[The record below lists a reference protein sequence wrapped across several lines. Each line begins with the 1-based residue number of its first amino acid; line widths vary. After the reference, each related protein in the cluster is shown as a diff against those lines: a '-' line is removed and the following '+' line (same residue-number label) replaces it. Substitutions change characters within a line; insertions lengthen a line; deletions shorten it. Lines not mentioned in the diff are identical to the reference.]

1 MDAAGTSWQALNAQA
16 NVLFQQQHAGA
27 ALPLY
32 DQAVALADGREPK
45 LFNNRANA
53 LLQLGRFEDALSDC
67 NAALLL
73 LASLPPS
80 SVEEH
85 QLHQQ
90 HTVKALVRK
99 ALSLIGLHCA
109 TGEPRAL
116 LHRCVCYKFKRRNP
130 KPLIPIAAPQCAA
143 DRPRQRASPVTS
155 RLFRRRYVCPCQ
167 RHCH

>member
-1 MDAAGTSWQALNAQA
+1 MGELAASWQALNSRA
-16 NVLFQQQHAGA
+16 NVFFQQQDTES
-27 ALPLY
+27 ALRLY
-32 DQAVALADGREPK
+32 DQAIDLSKGQEPK
-45 LFNNRANA
+45 IFNNRANA

-116 LHRCVCYKFKRRNP
+116 LHRCVTISSVETLNP
-130 KPLIPIAAPQCAA
+130 
-143 DRPRQRASPVTS
+143 
-155 RLFRRRYVCPCQ
+155 
-167 RHCH
+167 